1 MSSPTWYDG
10 ARLVA
15 WCMLGVEAD
24 TNRATLEKHEIPWYQ
39 FKTLYSVGAW
49 WEIVHINTAEVRD
62 GK

>member
-1 MSSPTWYDG
+1 
-10 ARLVA
+10 
-15 WCMLGVEAD
+15 MLGVEAD